1 MASSGKFLRNRWRV
15 LASTAA
21 FGIAAVGVSAAALP
35 SGATTDGSS
44 SSVGTA
50 SVVHCDS
57 GVVTDGDV
65 STSSAL
71 VARVPAGVTL
81 PDLPGE
87 CVVTDG

>member
-1 MASSGKFLRNRWRV
+1 
-15 LASTAA
+15 
-21 FGIAAVGVSAAALP
+21 
-35 SGATTDGSS
+35 
-44 SSVGTA
+44 
-50 SVVHCDS
+50 VVHCDS